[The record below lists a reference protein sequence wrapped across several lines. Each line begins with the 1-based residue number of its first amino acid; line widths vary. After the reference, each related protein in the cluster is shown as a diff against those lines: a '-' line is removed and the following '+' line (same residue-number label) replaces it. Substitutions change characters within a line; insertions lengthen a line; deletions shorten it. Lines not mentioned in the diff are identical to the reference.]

1 VKILRVL
8 RSRCLLPLA
17 LLGDVLLYGGPHRA
31 HDPFHRSLD
40 EALAA
45 QADLT
50 EDWLGREGVVGTAIG
65 EDASGRAVVK
75 VYLASPAAAAMLP
88 PSLSGVPVFPEVT
101 GPFRALGDPPAAG
114 EAQEAG
120 PADPAAGVAVPV
132 PGGADD
138 PAARPARVG
147 ASSDDEPT
155 DPKRGFPRPVPIGV
169 STGHPDVTAG
179 TIGARVTDG
188 SRVFALS
195 NNHVFANNNRGRPGD
210 HLLQPGVADGGVD
223 PDDRLATLQD
233 FEPIEFCRGLVCS
246 ANRIDAAIAETT
258 ADDLSTATPDEG
270 YGAPRSWT
278 REAELGMAVQKY
290 GRTTGYTTGRVS
302 GINATIDVN
311 YRMGT
316 ARFEGQVV
324 ISGNGFSAGGDS
336 GSLIVSKGMLMQDRR
351 PVGLLFA
358 GSANSTIANPI
369 DEVLDRF
376 GVRIDGGDG

>member
-1 VKILRVL
+1 MKILRLL
-8 RSRCLLPLA
+8 RSRWLLPLA

-31 HDPFHRSLD
+31 HDPFERSLD
-40 EALAA
+40 EALVA

-50 EDWLGREGVVGTAIG
+50 EDWLGRDGVVGTAIG

-88 PSLSGVPVFPEVT
+88 ASLAGVPVFPEVT
-101 GPFRALGDPPAAG
+101 GPFRAGAAY
-114 EAQEAG
+114 
-120 PADPAAGVAVPV
+120 
-132 PGGADD
+132 
-138 PAARPARVG
+138 
-147 ASSDDEPT
+147 DEPT

-169 STGHPDVTAG
+169 SAGHPDITAG

-188 SRVFALS
+188 SAVFALS
-195 NNHVFANNNRGRPGD
+195 NNHVFANNNQGRPGD

-223 PDDRLATLQD
+223 PDDQLATLYD
-233 FEPIEFCRGLVCS
+233 FEPIEFCRGLVCP

-258 ADDLSTATPDEG
+258 SDDLSTTTPEEG

-311 YRMGT
+311 YRTGT

-324 ISGNGFSAGGDS
+324 VSGNGFSAGGDS

-369 DEVLDRF
+369 DAVLDRF
-376 GVRIDGGDG
+376 QVRIDGGDG